1 MKKGLDAG
9 ICMGLHLNLSE
20 GIPISDPNTIPSL
33 VCKENGRFV
42 FRGKEGVIQAEKDCI
57 INLEDVE
64 REFRSQVHV
73 IS

>member
-1 MKKGLDAG
+1 
-9 ICMGLHLNLSE
+9 MGLHLNLSE

-33 VCKENGRFV
+33 VCKENGQFV
-42 FRGKEGVIQAEKDCI
+42 FRGKEGFIQAEKDCI

>member
-33 VCKENGRFV
+33 VCKENGKFV
-42 FRGKEGVIQAEKDCI
+42 FRGKEGFIQAEKDCI
-57 INLEDVE
+57 LNLEDVE

>member
-1 MKKGLDAG
+1 
-9 ICMGLHLNLSE
+9 MGLHLNLSE

-42 FRGKEGVIQAEKDCI
+42 FRGKEGFIQAEKDYI

>member
-42 FRGKEGVIQAEKDCI
+42 FRGKEGFIQAEKDCI

-64 REFRSQVHV
+64 REFRSQVHI